1 MSFTAGVALSVA
13 DAVWAQIKAAGH
25 ATDEHLSM

>member
-1 MSFTAGVALSVA
+1 MSFTSGVVLAVA

-25 ATDEHLSM
+25 ATDDHLSM

>member
-1 MSFTAGVALSVA
+1 MSVSAGVALAVA